1 MRVIAGRH
9 GGRRLAAPAGRRT
22 RPTSDRVREAVFAML
37 GPLQGESVL
46 DLFAGSGALG
56 IEALSRGAGRAV
68 FVERDAAAA
77 RVLGENLKAL
87 AVDRE
92 HGELRRADVLAA
104 LRRARA
110 EQETY
115 DLLFIDPPYRY
126 AQEWGPQLSAALP
139 AVLAPAARIVVE
151 SDRREPLELPMPV
164 QTERRYGDTSIKIHT
179 SQ

>member
-22 RPTSDRVREAVFAML
+22 RPTSDRVREALFAIL
-37 GPLQGESVL
+37 GPLDGISVL

-68 FVERDAAAA
+68 FVERDPVAA
-77 RVLGENLKAL
+77 RVLAGNLAAL
-87 AVDRE
+87 KIAAE
-92 HGELRRADVLAA
+92 QGELRRGDVLAA

-110 EQETY
+110 GDETY
-115 DLLFIDPPYRY
+115 DLLFIDPPYRL
-126 AQEWGPQLSAALP
+126 AHEWGSQLSAALP

-151 SDRREPLELPMPV
+151 SDRRAPLQLGMPLH
-164 QTERRYGDTSIKIHT
+164 TERRYGDTSIRIHT